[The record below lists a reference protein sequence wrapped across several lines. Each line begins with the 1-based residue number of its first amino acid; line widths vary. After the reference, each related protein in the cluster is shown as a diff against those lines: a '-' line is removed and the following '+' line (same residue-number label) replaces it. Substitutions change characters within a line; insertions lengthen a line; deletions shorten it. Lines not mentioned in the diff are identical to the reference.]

1 MQPPTSQALRHQPLT
16 GQELLDLHVQPPSGR
31 NRNEPLPLHP
41 HQEEALRRIL
51 KHLHRPGTRGLYV
64 AATGTGKTLVASRV
78 AHRLARRLLF
88 VVPTLDLAAQTALA
102 LRDDGHREPVV
113 IVSSMDAAAHDTL
126 VDAQVAS
133 VTDYHLLASLL
144 AAVDSAPDALPGLAV
159 VCTYDSLDKIEQ
171 TRSTRFEMP
180 PFDLAVMDEAHRIAG
195 RTDKKWAVVN
205 DAQRIRADRRL
216 YMTAT
221 PRIFA
226 APELAESADTTRR
239 RRRATEPNRDT
250 EVDAFA
256 NSMDNE
262 AVYGK
267 KVFEYPLAQAVEDG
281 RAADYR
287 IVVPTL
293 TDADLRRRLNLP
305 FPSSAPAAARAGD
318 DNEGDS
324 ALRTTALHLS
334 VLRAMTEHGLKKVL
348 VYFKLVSDARRFARE
363 LPHTLRLLAR
373 TDPGLVPDITPKVF
387 FAHGEHTPAQ
397 RADTFTAFA
406 AADCAILANSRLIA
420 EGVDI
425 PSVDA
430 VVFADPTRSV
440 IRCVQALG
448 RALRLDVS
456 GKTASLIVP
465 VYVPPGAD
473 GENILGTAYEPV
485 WAIACALASH
495 DHRILERLPDKAN
508 RLPRETSDVIERR
521 WHFDFTVH
529 PERIAQAMD
538 LASFDPREAAVSRS
552 RRLGLAAA
560 QSYRDQYGH
569 LDVPAHYTDPTGYKL
584 GTFITTMRDART
596 AGRLEADW
604 TAELDALGMIWDKHD
619 AAWRARLTAAAD
631 YLRTHG
637 HLAAP
642 ATTPVGAW
650 LAEQRRLAA
659 KNQLAQARADAL
671 TALAPDWRLPHG
683 ADWHR
688 KYHLLRTHLASG
700 ADPATLTRDT
710 RLGGVK
716 IGSWLARQFT
726 TWSALADGQQQLMT
740 ALGLTP
746 DNNPLAP
753 ARRAR
758 RTFEQTVQLLELFLH
773 REGRAPAARESVR
786 VDGDTVK
793 IGAWLAK
800 TRTKHRTGQLPDDH
814 VRLVAALFDGD
825 WTAENATPTVLA

>member
-1 MQPPTSQALRHQPLT
+1 MTVVELPRPGRPERSRLFPDQAEAVKRLARH
-16 GQELLDLHVQPPSGR
+16 
-31 NRNEPLPLHP
+31 
-41 HQEEALRRIL
+41 LRRA
-51 KHLHRPGTRGLYV
+51 GTRGLFV
-64 AATGTGKTLVASRV
+64 SATGTGKTLVSIRV
-78 AHRLARRLLF
+78 ADELGARVVLF

-102 LRDDGHREPVV
+102 WRRDGHGEHMV
-113 IVSSMDAAAHDTL
+113 IVSSLDAAGRDDL
-126 VDAQVAS
+126 VAARVGSTSDP
-133 VTDYHLLASLL
+133 LAL
-144 AAVDSAPDALPGLAV
+144 AAAMSVVGEGPDQIQALTV
-159 VCTYDSLDKIEQ
+159 ICTYDSLDKIEQ
-171 TRSTRFEMP
+171 TQSSGYAVL

-195 RTDKKWAVVN
+195 RADKKWAIAN
-205 DAQRIRADRRL
+205 DAKRIRADRRL

-221 PRIFA
+221 PRIFG
-226 APELAESADTTRR
+226 APELAESADITRPRR
-239 RRRATEPNRDT
+239 RRPQSPEL
-250 EVDAFA
+250 DAFA

-267 KVFEYPLAQAVEDG
+267 KVFEYPLAQAVADG

-293 TDADLRRRLNLP
+293 TDTDLCRRLNLP
-305 FPSSAPAAARAGD
+305 APAAPGD
-318 DNEGDS
+318 GSGEDQDG
-324 ALRTTALHLS
+324 ALRTTALHLA

-348 VYFKLVSDARRFARE
+348 VYFNLVSDARRFARE
-363 LPHTLRLLAR
+363 LPHTLRLLAKS
-373 TDPGLVPDITPKVF
+373 DPSLSPGTAPALF
-387 FAHGEHTPAQ
+387 FAHGEHTLAQ
-397 RADTFTAFA
+397 RADIFDSFA
-406 AADCAILANSRLIA
+406 AADCAILANSKLIA

-425 PSVDA
+425 PNVDA
-430 VVFADPTRSV
+430 IVFADPTRSV
-440 IRCVQALG
+440 TRCAQALG

-465 VYVPPGAD
+465 VYIPPGAD

-508 RLPRETSDVIERR
+508 RLPKETSDVIARR

-538 LASFDPREAAVSRS
+538 LVSFDPRDPAVSRS

-560 QSYRDQYGH
+560 RSYRDEYGH
-569 LDVPAHYTDPTGYKL
+569 LDVPADHVDPTGYRL
-584 GTFITTMRDART
+584 GTFITTMRDAAK

-604 TAELDALGMIWDKHD
+604 IAELDALGMIWDKHD
-619 AAWRARLTAAAD
+619 AAWRARLAAAAD
-631 YLRTHG
+631 YLRAHG

-650 LAEQRRLAA
+650 LAEQRHLAT
-659 KNQLAQARADAL
+659 KGELDTARAEAL

-688 KYHLLRTHLASG
+688 KYHLLRAHLASG
-700 ADPATLTRDT
+700 ADPAALTRDT
-710 RLGGVK
+710 VLAGVK
-716 IGSWLARQFT
+716 IGSWLGRQLS

-746 DNNPLAP
+746 EANPLAP
-753 ARRAR
+753 ARRTR
-758 RTFEQTVQLLELFLH
+758 RTFEETVQLLELFLH
-773 REGRAPAARESVR
+773 REGRVPAARETVR

-793 IGAWLAK
+793 LGAWLAK
-800 TRTKHRTGQLPDDH
+800 ARHRHRADQLPDHH
-814 VRLVAALFDGD
+814 VRLVAALFEGD
-825 WTAENATPTVLA
+825 WTAEDAAPAALL

>member
-1 MQPPTSQALRHQPLT
+1 MTVRELPRPGRPERSRLFADQAEAVERLARH
-16 GQELLDLHVQPPSGR
+16 
-31 NRNEPLPLHP
+31 
-41 HQEEALRRIL
+41 LRRA
-51 KHLHRPGTRGLYV
+51 GTRALFV
-64 AATGTGKTLVASRV
+64 SATGTGKTLVSIRTADELG
-78 AHRLARRLLF
+78 ARLVLF

-102 LRDDGHREPVV
+102 WRRDGHGEHMV
-113 IVSSMDAAAHDTL
+113 IVSSLDTSGRDDLVAARVMSTTNPHAL
-126 VDAQVAS
+126 GGLMS
-133 VTDYHLLASLL
+133 VVGEAD
-144 AAVDSAPDALPGLAV
+144 DQIRALTV
-159 VCTYDSLDKIEQ
+159 ICTYDSLNKIEETQ
-171 TRSTRFEMP
+171 KTGYTVP

-195 RTDKKWAVVN
+195 RADKKWAIVN

-226 APELAESADTTRR
+226 APELAESADTTRP
-239 RRRATEPNRDT
+239 RRRATGPNRNTD
-250 EVDAFA
+250 VDAFA

-267 KVFEYPLAQAVEDG
+267 KVFEYPLAQAVADG

-305 FPSSAPAAARAGD
+305 SPSSAPAAARAGD

-334 VLRAMTEHGLKKVL
+334 VLRAMTEHRLSKIL
-348 VYFKLVSDARRFARE
+348 VYFNLVSDARRFARE

-373 TDPGLVPDITPKVF
+373 TDPDLVPDITPELF

-397 RADTFTAFA
+397 RADTFAAFA

-430 VVFADPTRSV
+430 IVFADPTRSV

-508 RLPRETSDVIERR
+508 RLPKETSDVIQRR

-538 LASFDPREAAVSRS
+538 LASFDPRDPAVSRS

-569 LDVPAHYTDPTGYKL
+569 LDVPADYTDPTGYRL
-584 GTFITTMRDART
+584 GTFITTMRDAAK

-604 TAELDALGMIWDKHD
+604 TAELDALGMIWDRHD
-619 AAWRARLTAAAD
+619 AAWRARLAAAAD

-650 LAEQRRLAA
+650 LAEQRHLAT
-659 KNQLAQARADAL
+659 KNTLDAARADAL

-700 ADPATLTRDT
+700 ADPAALTRDT
-710 RLGGVK
+710 LLAGVK
-716 IGSWLARQFT
+716 IGSWLHRQLT
-726 TWSALADGQQQLMT
+726 TWPALHPGQQQLMT

-746 DNNPLAP
+746 DTNPLAP
-753 ARRAR
+753 ARRTR

-773 REGRAPAARESVR
+773 REGRAPTARETIR

-800 TRTKHRTGQLPDDH
+800 ARTKHRTGQLPETH
-814 VRLVAALFDGD
+814 VCLVAALFDGD
-825 WTAENATPTVLA
+825 WTTEDAVPAVLV

>member
-1 MQPPTSQALRHQPLT
+1 MTVVAVPASGQPHKQTLFADQADAVKRLVRH
-16 GQELLDLHVQPPSGR
+16 
-31 NRNEPLPLHP
+31 
-41 HQEEALRRIL
+41 LRRA
-51 KHLHRPGTRGLYV
+51 GTRALFV
-64 AATGTGKTLVASRV
+64 SATGTGKTLVSIRV
-78 AHRLARRLLF
+78 ADELGARLVLF

-102 LRDDGHREPVV
+102 WRRDGHLEHMV
-113 IVSSMDAAAHDTL
+113 IVSSLDTSGHDDLVAARVMSTTDPHAL
-126 VDAQVAS
+126 GGLMS
-133 VTDYHLLASLL
+133 VVGEREDQI
-144 AAVDSAPDALPGLAV
+144 PALTV
-159 VCTYDSLDKIEQ
+159 ICTYDSLNKIEETQ
-171 TRSTRFEMP
+171 RTGYTVP
-180 PFDLAVMDEAHRIAG
+180 PFDLAIMDEAHRIAG
-195 RTDKKWAVVN
+195 RADKKWAIVN
-205 DAQRIRADRRL
+205 DAKRIHAERRL

-226 APELAESADTTRR
+226 APELAESADTTRPR
-239 RRRATEPNRDT
+239 RRRPSGPG
-250 EVDAFA
+250 VDAFA

-262 AVYGK
+262 QVYGK

-305 FPSSAPAAARAGD
+305 VSGTAAGD
-318 DNEGDS
+318 DSSEEPDS

-334 VLRAMTEHGLKKVL
+334 VLRAMTEHRLKKVL
-348 VYFKLVSDARRFARE
+348 VYFNLVSDARRFARE

-373 TDPGLVPDITPKVF
+373 TDPGLVPDITPKLF

-397 RADTFTAFA
+397 RADIFAAFA

-430 VVFADPTRSV
+430 IVFADPTRSV

-465 VYVPPGAD
+465 VYIPPGAEP
-473 GENILGTAYEPV
+473 GNILGTAYEPV

-495 DHRILERLPDKAN
+495 DHRILQRLPDKAN

-529 PERIAQAMD
+529 PERIARAMD
-538 LASFDPREAAVSRS
+538 LVSFDPRDPGVSRS

-569 LDVPAHYTDPTGYKL
+569 LDVPADHIDPTGYTL
-584 GTFITTMRDART
+584 GTFITTMRDAAK

-604 TAELDALGMIWDKHD
+604 RAELDTLGMIWDKHD
-619 AAWRARLTAAAD
+619 AAWRSRLAAAAD
-631 YLRTHG
+631 YHHAHG

-642 ATTPVGAW
+642 VTTPVGAW
-650 LAEQRRLAA
+650 LAEQRHLAA
-659 KNQLAQARADAL
+659 KNALDTARAEAL
-671 TALAPDWRLPHG
+671 TALAADWRLPHG
-683 ADWHR
+683 TDWHR
-688 KYHLLRTHLASG
+688 KYHLLRAHLATA
-700 ADPATLTRDT
+700 ADPAALTRDT
-710 RLGGVK
+710 VLAGVK
-716 IGSWLARQFT
+716 IGSWLGRQLT
-726 TWSALADGQQQLMT
+726 TWSALTPGQQQLMT

-746 DNNPLAP
+746 EANPLDP
-753 ARRAR
+753 ARRTR
-758 RTFEQTVQLLELFLH
+758 RTFEETVQLLELFLH
-773 REGRAPAARESVR
+773 REGRIPSARETVR
-786 VDGDTVK
+786 VDGETVR

-800 TRTKHRTGQLPDDH
+800 ARHRHRTGQLPDPH
-814 VRLVAALFDGD
+814 VCLVAALFEGD
-825 WTAENATPTVLA
+825 WTAEDAVPAVLM

>member
-1 MQPPTSQALRHQPLT
+1 MTVVELPRPGRPERARLFPDQA
-16 GQELLDLHVQPPSGR
+16 
-31 NRNEPLPLHP
+31 
-41 HQEEALRRIL
+41 EAVERLAGHLRRA
-51 KHLHRPGTRGLYV
+51 GTRGLFV
-64 AATGTGKTLVASRV
+64 SATGTGKTLVAIRT
-78 AHRLARRLLF
+78 ADELGARLVLF

-102 LRDDGHREPVV
+102 WRRDGHLEHLV
-113 IVSSMDAAAHDTL
+113 IVSSMDTSGRDDLVAARVMSTTDPHAL
-126 VDAQVAS
+126 GGLMS
-133 VTDYHLLASLL
+133 VVGERKDQI
-144 AAVDSAPDALPGLAV
+144 PALTV
-159 VCTYDSLDKIEQ
+159 ICTYDSLDKIKETQ
-171 TRSTRFEMP
+171 NTGYAVP

-195 RTDKKWAVVN
+195 RADKKWAIVN
-205 DAQRIRADRRL
+205 DAQRISADRRL

-226 APELAESADTTRR
+226 APELSESADTTRP
-239 RRRATEPNRDT
+239 RRRATGPNPAAD
-250 EVDAFA
+250 VDVFA

-262 AVYGK
+262 QVYGK

-305 FPSSAPAAARAGD
+305 TPATTPADNGD
-318 DNEGDS
+318 GDGGGPDS

-348 VYFKLVSDARRFARE
+348 VYFNLVSDARRFARE

-373 TDPGLVPDITPKVF
+373 TDPDLVPDITPRLF

-397 RADTFTAFA
+397 RADTFTGFA

-430 VVFADPTRSV
+430 IVFADPTRSV

-485 WAIACALASH
+485 WAIACALAGH

-508 RLPRETSDVIERR
+508 RLPRETSHVIQRR

-538 LASFDPREAAVSRS
+538 LVSFDPRDAAVSRS

-569 LDVPAHYTDPTGYKL
+569 LDVPADHVDPTGYRL
-584 GTFITTMRDART
+584 GSFITTMRDAAK

-604 TAELDALGMIWDKHD
+604 LAELDALGMIWDKHD
-619 AAWRARLTAAAD
+619 AAWRSRLTAAAD
-631 YLRTHG
+631 YHRAHG

-642 ATTPVGAW
+642 ATTSVGAW
-650 LAEQRRLAA
+650 LAEQRHLAA
-659 KNQLAQARADAL
+659 KNTLDQARADAL

-688 KYHLLRTHLASG
+688 KYGLLHAHLASG
-700 ADPATLTRDT
+700 ADPAALTRDS
-710 RLGGVK
+710 LLAGVK
-716 IGSWLARQFT
+716 IGAWLHRQMA
-726 TWSALADGQQQLMT
+726 TWLSLHPGQQHLLT
-740 ALGLTP
+740 TLGLTP
-746 DNNPLAP
+746 ETNPLAP
-753 ARRAR
+753 ARRTR

-773 REGRAPAARESVR
+773 REGRAPAARESIR
-786 VDGDTVK
+786 VDGDTVR

-800 TRTKHRTGQLPDDH
+800 TRTKHRTGQLPDDQA
-814 VRLVAALFDGD
+814 RLIAALFDED
-825 WTAENATPTVLA
+825 WTAENAVPAALA

>member
-1 MQPPTSQALRHQPLT
+1 MTVVELPRPGRPEPARLFPDQA
-16 GQELLDLHVQPPSGR
+16 
-31 NRNEPLPLHP
+31 
-41 HQEEALRRIL
+41 EAVKRLAGYLRRA
-51 KHLHRPGTRGLYV
+51 GTRGLFV
-64 AATGTGKTLVASRV
+64 SATGTGKTLVSIRV
-78 AHRLARRLLF
+78 ADELGARLVLF

-102 LRDDGHREPVV
+102 WRRDGHGEHMV
-113 IVSSMDAAAHDTL
+113 IVSSLDTSGRDDLVAARVMSTTNPHAL
-126 VDAQVAS
+126 GGLMS
-133 VTDYHLLASLL
+133 VVGEGEDQIR
-144 AAVDSAPDALPGLAV
+144 ALTVICA
-159 VCTYDSLDKIEQ
+159 YDSLDKIEQ
-171 TRSTRFEMP
+171 TQRTGYAVP

-195 RTDKKWAVVN
+195 RADKKWAIVN
-205 DAQRIRADRRL
+205 DAKRIRADRRL

-226 APELAESADTTRR
+226 APELAESADITRPRR
-239 RRRATEPNRDT
+239 RPAAAGRD
-250 EVDAFA
+250 VDAFA

-267 KVFEYPLAQAVEDG
+267 KVFEYPLAQAVADG

-305 FPSSAPAAARAGD
+305 SPSSAPAAFRP
-318 DNEGDS
+318 GDS
-324 ALRTTALHLS
+324 TGDQEQDSAPRTTALHLS
-334 VLRAMTEHGLKKVL
+334 VLRAMTEHRLSKVL
-348 VYFKLVSDARRFARE
+348 VYFNLVSDARRFARE

-373 TDPGLVPDITPKVF
+373 TDPDLVPDTTPQLF

-430 VVFADPTRSV
+430 IVFADPTRSV

-508 RLPRETSDVIERR
+508 RLPKETSDVIQRR

-538 LASFDPREAAVSRS
+538 LASFAPRDPAVSRS

-569 LDVPAHYTDPTGYKL
+569 LDVPADYTDPTGYRL

-619 AAWRARLTAAAD
+619 AAWRARLAAAAD

-650 LAEQRRLAA
+650 LAEQRHLAT
-659 KNQLAQARADAL
+659 KNTLDAARADAL

-700 ADPATLTRDT
+700 ADPAALTRDT
-710 RLGGVK
+710 LLAGVK
-716 IGSWLARQFT
+716 IGSWLARQLT
-726 TWSALADGQQQLMT
+726 TWHTLAEGQQQLMT

-746 DNNPLAP
+746 DTNPLAP
-753 ARRAR
+753 ARRTR

-773 REGRAPAARESVR
+773 REGRAPTARETIR

-800 TRTKHRTGQLPDDH
+800 ARTKHRTGQLPETH
-814 VRLVAALFDGD
+814 VCLVAALFDGD
-825 WTAENATPTVLA
+825 WTTEDAVPAVLV

>member
-1 MQPPTSQALRHQPLT
+1 MTVVELPRPGRPDKPRLFPDQAEAVKRLARH
-16 GQELLDLHVQPPSGR
+16 
-31 NRNEPLPLHP
+31 
-41 HQEEALRRIL
+41 LRRA
-51 KHLHRPGTRGLYV
+51 GTRGLFV
-64 AATGTGKTLVASRV
+64 SATGTGKTLVSIRV
-78 AHRLARRLLF
+78 ADGLGARLVLF

-102 LRDDGHREPVV
+102 WRRDGHLEHMV
-113 IVSSMDAAAHDTL
+113 IVSSLDTSGHDDLVAARVMSTTDPHAL
-126 VDAQVAS
+126 GGLMS
-133 VTDYHLLASLL
+133 VVGQREDQI
-144 AAVDSAPDALPGLAV
+144 PALTV
-159 VCTYDSLDKIEQ
+159 ICTYDSLNKIEETQ
-171 TRSTRFEMP
+171 STGYAVP

-195 RTDKKWAVVN
+195 RTDKKWAIVN
-205 DAQRIRADRRL
+205 DAKRIHAERRL

-226 APELAESADTTRR
+226 APELAESADTTRPR
-239 RRRATEPNRDT
+239 RRHPAGPDA
-250 EVDAFA
+250 DAFA

-262 AVYGK
+262 QVYGK
-267 KVFEYPLAQAVEDG
+267 KVFEYPLAQAAADG

-293 TDADLRRRLNLP
+293 TDADLRRRLNLT
-305 FPSSAPAAARAGD
+305 APGSTVPDAGGD
-318 DNEGDS
+318 EGDS

-334 VLRAMTEHGLKKVL
+334 VLRAMTEHRLQKVL
-348 VYFKLVSDARRFARE
+348 VYFNLVSDARRFARE
-363 LPHTLRLLAR
+363 LPHTLRLLRR
-373 TDPGLVPDITPKVF
+373 TDPGLAPDITPELF

-397 RADTFTAFA
+397 RADIFAAFA

-448 RALRLDVS
+448 RALRLDTS

-508 RLPRETSDVIERR
+508 RLPKETSDVIARR

-538 LASFDPREAAVSRS
+538 LAAFDPREAAVSRS

-560 QSYRDQYGH
+560 RSYRDQYGH
-569 LDVPAHYTDPTGYKL
+569 LDVPADHTDPTGYRL
-584 GTFITTMRDART
+584 GTFITTMRDAAK
-596 AGRLEADW
+596 AGRLEPDW
-604 TAELDALGMIWDKHD
+604 RAELDALGMIWDKHD
-619 AAWRARLTAAAD
+619 AAWRSRLTAAAD
-631 YLRTHG
+631 YHRTHG

-650 LAEQRRLAA
+650 LAEQRHHAT
-659 KNQLAQARADAL
+659 KNTLDPARADAL
-671 TALAPDWRLPHG
+671 TALATDWRLPHG

-700 ADPATLTRDT
+700 ADPAALTRDT
-710 RLGGVK
+710 QLGGVK
-716 IGSWLARQFT
+716 IGSWLHRQLT
-726 TWSALADGQQQLMT
+726 TWQTLHPGQHQMMT
-740 ALGLTP
+740 TLGLTP
-746 DNNPLAP
+746 DTNPLTP
-753 ARRAR
+753 VRRTR
-758 RTFEQTVQLLELFLH
+758 RTFEETVQLLELFLH
-773 REGRAPAARESVR
+773 REGRAPAARETIR
-786 VDGDTVK
+786 VDGESVR

-800 TRTKHRTGQLPDDH
+800 ARTKHRTGHLPGEH

-825 WTAENATPTVLA
+825 WIADDAAPTVLE

>member
-1 MQPPTSQALRHQPLT
+1 MDLVDLPARPERAVLRPDQIR
-16 GQELLDLHVQPPSGR
+16 GR
-31 NRNEPLPLHP
+31 DAAVRH
-41 HQEEALRRIL
+41 LRR
-51 KHLHRPGTRGLYV
+51 PGSRGLYV
-64 AATGTGKTLVASRV
+64 AATGTGKTLVANRIGEELG
-78 AHRLARRLLF
+78 ARLVLF
-88 VVPTLDLAAQTALA
+88 TVPTLDLAAQTALA
-102 LRDDGHREPVV
+102 WRADHRREPMV
-113 IVSSMDAAAHDTL
+113 IVSSMDACARPD
-126 VDAQVAS
+126 
-133 VTDYHLLASLL
+133 L
-144 AAVDSAPDALPGLAV
+144 AAAGVGSTGDAAGLAAALAAAGEGALAALTV
-159 VCTYDSLDKIEQ
+159 ICTYDSLPKIETAQ
-171 TRSTRFEMP
+171 RTRDDVP
-180 PFDLAVMDEAHRIAG
+180 AFDLAVMDEAHRIAG
-195 RTDKKWAVVN
+195 RADKKWAIVHDN
-205 DAQRIRADRRL
+205 GRIRADRRL

-226 APELAESADTTRR
+226 APELAESADTTRPR
-239 RRRATEPNRDT
+239 RRRTTGPDA
-250 EVDAFA
+250 DAFA

-262 AVYGK
+262 QVYGK
-267 KVFEYPLAQAVEDG
+267 KIFEYPLAQAVADG

-305 FPSSAPAAARAGD
+305 TARPPGD
-318 DNEGDS
+318 GSGEEPDS
-324 ALRTTALHLS
+324 ALRTTALHLA
-334 VLRAMTEHGLKKVL
+334 VLRAMTEHRLKKVL
-348 VYFKLVSDARRFARE
+348 VYFNLVSDARRFARE

-373 TDPGLVPDITPKVF
+373 TDPGLVPDLTPQLF

-456 GKTASLIVP
+456 GKMASLVVP

-473 GENILGTAYEPV
+473 GENILGTPYEPV

-508 RLPRETSDVIERR
+508 RLPKETSTVIERR

-529 PERIAQAMD
+529 PERIARAMD
-538 LASFDPREAAVSRS
+538 LASFDPRDQGVSRS

-560 QSYRDQYGH
+560 QAYRDHYGH
-569 LDVPAHYTDPTGYKL
+569 LDVPADHTDPTGFRL
-584 GTFITTMRDART
+584 GTFITTLRDARR

-604 TAELDALGMIWDKHD
+604 IAELDALGMIWDKHD
-619 AAWRARLTAAAD
+619 AAWRARLTQAAD
-631 YLRTHG
+631 YHAAHG

-650 LAEQRRLAA
+650 LAEQRHLAA
-659 KNQLAQARADAL
+659 RNTLDAARADAL

-688 KYHLLRTHLASG
+688 KYHLLRAHLASG
-700 ADPATLTRDT
+700 ADPAALTRDT
-710 RLGGVK
+710 TLAGVR
-716 IGSWLARQFT
+716 IGSWLARQLT
-726 TWSALADGQQQLMT
+726 TWPALADGQRQLMT

-746 DNNPLAP
+746 EANPLAP

-758 RTFEQTVQLLELFLH
+758 RTFAQTVQLLELFLH
-773 REGRAPAARESVR
+773 REGRAPAARETIR
-786 VDGDTVK
+786 VDGDTVNL
-793 IGAWLAK
+793 GAWLAK
-800 TRTKHRTGQLPDDH
+800 ARTKHRAGQLPEDH
-814 VRLVAALFDGD
+814 VRLIAALFEGD
-825 WTAENATPTVLA
+825 WTAEDVVPAVLA

>member
-1 MQPPTSQALRHQPLT
+1 MTVVELPRPGRPERSRLFTDQADAVNRLVRHLR
-16 GQELLDLHVQPPSGR
+16 
-31 NRNEPLPLHP
+31 
-41 HQEEALRRIL
+41 
-51 KHLHRPGTRGLYV
+51 RPGTRGLFV
-64 AATGTGKTLVASRV
+64 SATGTGKTLVSIRV
-78 AHRLARRLLF
+78 ANQLGARLVLF

-102 LRDDGHREPVV
+102 WRGDGHGEHMV
-113 IVSSMDAAAHDTL
+113 IVSSMDVAGREDLVAARVMSTTDPHALGGLMSVVGEAEDQIPALTL
-126 VDAQVAS
+126 I
-133 VTDYHLLASLL
+133 
-144 AAVDSAPDALPGLAV
+144 
-159 VCTYDSLDKIEQ
+159 CTYDSLNKIEETQ
-171 TRSTRFEMP
+171 KTGYAVP
-180 PFDLAVMDEAHRIAG
+180 PFDLAIMDEAHRIAG
-195 RTDKKWAVVN
+195 RADKKWAIVN
-205 DAQRIRADRRL
+205 AAQRIHADRRL

-226 APELAESADTTRR
+226 APELAESADLTRPR
-239 RRRATEPNRDT
+239 RGRPQGE

-262 AVYGK
+262 QMYGK
-267 KVFEYPLAQAVEDG
+267 KVVEYPLARAVADG

-293 TDADLRRRLNLP
+293 TDTDLRRRLNMP
-305 FPSSAPAAARAGD
+305 APGTTTTGSTAAREQKD
-318 DNEGDS
+318 DS
-324 ALRTTALHLS
+324 ALRTTALHLA

-348 VYFKLVSDARRFARE
+348 VYFNLVSDARRFTRE
-363 LPHTLRLLAR
+363 LPHTLRLLAK
-373 TDPGLVPDITPKVF
+373 TDPGLVPGIDPQLF

-397 RADTFTAFA
+397 RADIFAAFA
-406 AADCAILANSRLIA
+406 AADTAILANSRLIA

-456 GKTASLIVP
+456 GKTASLVVP
-465 VYVPPGAD
+465 VYIPPGAD
-473 GENILGTAYEPV
+473 SENILGTAYEPV

-508 RLPRETSDVIERR
+508 RLPKETSDVIARR

-538 LASFDPREAAVSRS
+538 LVSFDPRDPAVSRS

-560 QSYRDQYGH
+560 RSYRDQYGH
-569 LDVPAHYTDPTGYKL
+569 LDIPADYTDPTGYTL
-584 GTFITTMRDART
+584 GTFITTMRDAAK

-604 TAELDALGMIWDKHD
+604 IAELDALGMIWDKHD
-619 AAWRARLTAAAD
+619 AAWRSRLAAAAD
-631 YLRTHG
+631 YHRAHG

-650 LAEQRRLAA
+650 LAEQRHLAA
-659 KNQLAQARADAL
+659 RNDLDTARAEAL
-671 TALAPDWRLPHG
+671 TALAADWRLPHG

-688 KYHLLRTHLASG
+688 KYHLLRAHLATG
-700 ADPATLTRDT
+700 ADPAALTRDT
-710 RLGGVK
+710 QIGGVK
-716 IGSWLARQFT
+716 IGSWLGRQLT

-746 DNNPLAP
+746 EANPLAP
-753 ARRAR
+753 ASRTR
-758 RTFEQTVQLLELFLH
+758 RTFEETVQLLELFLH
-773 REGRAPAARESVR
+773 REGRIPAARETVR

-793 IGAWLAK
+793 LGAWLAK
-800 TRTKHRTGQLPDDH
+800 ARHRHRADQLPDHH
-814 VRLVAALFDGD
+814 VRLVAALFEGD
-825 WTAENATPTVLA
+825 WTAEDAVPAVLV

>member
-1 MQPPTSQALRHQPLT
+1 MPETALPTLHEPPPRTLLPDQA
-16 GQELLDLHVQPPSGR
+16 
-31 NRNEPLPLHP
+31 
-41 HQEEALRRIL
+41 EAVERLVKHLRR
-51 KHLHRPGTRGLYV
+51 PGSRGLYV
-64 AATGTGKTLVASRV
+64 SATGTGKTLVSIRV
-78 AHRLARRLLF
+78 ADELGARLVLF

-102 LRDDGHREPVV
+102 WRGNGHYEHMV
-113 IVSSMDAAAHDTL
+113 IVSSMDASAREDLTAARIGSTNDPRG
-126 VDAQVAS
+126 
-133 VTDYHLLASLL
+133 L
-144 AAVDSAPDALPGLAV
+144 AALMSVVGQEADQIPALTMI
-159 VCTYDSLDKIEQ
+159 CTYDSLDKIEQ
-171 TRSTRFEMP
+171 TRNTRFEVP

-195 RTDKKWAVVN
+195 RADKKWAIVN
-205 DAQRIRADRRL
+205 DAKRISADRRL

-221 PRIFA
+221 PRIFE

-239 RRRATEPNRDT
+239 PHRRFRGVPEA
-250 EVDAFA
+250 DALA

-262 AVYGK
+262 RVYGK

-305 FPSSAPAAARAGD
+305 TPATTRPHDGD
-318 DNEGDS
+318 GDEGHS
-324 ALRTTALHLS
+324 ALRTTALHLA
-334 VLRAMTEHGLKKVL
+334 VLRAMTEHRLRKVL
-348 VYFKLVSDARRFARE
+348 VYFNLVSDARRFARE
-363 LPHTLRLLAR
+363 LPHTLRQLAR
-373 TDPGLVPDITPKVF
+373 TDPGLCPDTTPRLF

-397 RADTFTAFA
+397 RADIFADFA

-473 GENILGTAYEPV
+473 GEDILGTAYEPV

-495 DHRILERLPDKAN
+495 DHRIMERLPDKAN
-508 RLPRETSDVIERR
+508 RLPRETSDLIERR

-529 PERIAQAMD
+529 PERIARAMD
-538 LASFDPREAAVSRS
+538 LASFNPRDQAASRS

-560 QSYRDQYGH
+560 QAYHDEHGH
-569 LDVPAHYTDPTGYKL
+569 LDVSADYTDPAGYAL
-584 GTFITTMRDART
+584 GTFITTMRDAAK

-619 AAWRARLTAAAD
+619 AAWRARLAAAAD

-650 LAEQRRLAA
+650 LAEQRHLAA
-659 KNQLAQARADAL
+659 KNTLAAARADAL
-671 TALAPDWRLPHG
+671 AALALDWRLPHG

-688 KYHLLRTHLASG
+688 KYHLLRSHLADG
-700 ADPATLTRDT
+700 ADPAALTRDT
-710 RLGGVK
+710 LLAGVK
-716 IGSWLARQFT
+716 IGSWLHRQLT
-726 TWSALADGQQQLMT
+726 TWQTLDPGQQQLMT

-746 DNNPLAP
+746 ESNALAP
-753 ARRAR
+753 VRRTR

-773 REGRAPAARESVR
+773 REGRAPAARETIR

-800 TRTKHRTGQLPDDH
+800 ARTKHRAAQLPDEH
-814 VRLVAALFDGD
+814 VRLVAVLFDGD
-825 WTAENATPTVLA
+825 WSDEDAHPALLD

>member
-1 MQPPTSQALRHQPLT
+1 MTVVELPRPGRPERSRLFADQAEAVERLARH
-16 GQELLDLHVQPPSGR
+16 
-31 NRNEPLPLHP
+31 
-41 HQEEALRRIL
+41 LRRA
-51 KHLHRPGTRGLYV
+51 GTRGLFV
-64 AATGTGKTLVASRV
+64 SATGTGKTLVSIRV
-78 AHRLARRLLF
+78 TDALGARLVLF

-102 LRDDGHREPVV
+102 WRRDDHLEHMV
-113 IVSSMDAAAHDTL
+113 IVSSLDTSGRDDLVAARVMSTTNPHAL
-126 VDAQVAS
+126 GGLMS
-133 VTDYHLLASLL
+133 VVGEGEDQIR
-144 AAVDSAPDALPGLAV
+144 ALTV
-159 VCTYDSLDKIEQ
+159 ICTYDSLDKIEQ
-171 TRSTRFEMP
+171 TQRTGYAVP

-195 RTDKKWAVVN
+195 RADKKWAIVN

-226 APELAESADTTRR
+226 APELAESADTTRP
-239 RRRATEPNRDT
+239 RRRATGPNRDT
-250 EVDAFA
+250 DVDAFA

-267 KVFEYPLAQAVEDG
+267 KIFEYPLAQAVADG

-293 TDADLRRRLNLP
+293 TDTDLRRRLNLP
-305 FPSSAPAAARAGD
+305 SPSSAPAAARAGD

-334 VLRAMTEHGLKKVL
+334 VLRAMTEHRLRKIL
-348 VYFKLVSDARRFARE
+348 VYFNLVSDARRFARE

-373 TDPGLVPDITPKVF
+373 TDPDLVPDITPELF

-406 AADCAILANSRLIA
+406 AADCAILANSKLIA

-430 VVFADPTRSV
+430 IVFADPTRSV

-473 GENILGTAYEPV
+473 GENILGTPYEPV

-508 RLPRETSDVIERR
+508 RLPKETSDVIARR

-538 LASFDPREAAVSRS
+538 LTSFDPRDPAVSRS

-569 LDVPAHYTDPTGYKL
+569 LDVPADYTAPTGYRL

-596 AGRLEADW
+596 AGRLETDW

-619 AAWRARLTAAAD
+619 AAWRARLAAAAD
-631 YLRTHG
+631 YHRAHG

-650 LAEQRRLAA
+650 LAEQRHLAT
-659 KNQLAQARADAL
+659 KNTLDAARADAL
-671 TALAPDWRLPHG
+671 TALAADWRLPHG

-688 KYHLLRTHLASG
+688 KYHLLRAHLASG

-710 RLGGVK
+710 FLAGVK
-716 IGSWLARQFT
+716 IGSWLHRQLT
-726 TWSALADGQQQLMT
+726 SWQALAPGQQQLMT

-746 DNNPLAP
+746 DTNPLAP
-753 ARRAR
+753 ARRVR

-773 REGRAPAARESVR
+773 REGRAPAARESIR

-800 TRTKHRTGQLPDDH
+800 TRTKHRTGQLPETH

-825 WTAENATPTVLA
+825 WTAEDAVPTSLA

>member
-1 MQPPTSQALRHQPLT
+1 MTLAELPRPGRPRAVPFPDQA
-16 GQELLDLHVQPPSGR
+16 
-31 NRNEPLPLHP
+31 
-41 HQEEALRRIL
+41 EAVERLVR
-51 KHLHRPGTRGLYV
+51 HLHRPGTRGLFV
-64 AATGTGKTLVASRV
+64 SATGTGKTLVSIRV
-78 AHRLARRLLF
+78 ADGLGARLVLF

-102 LRDDGHREPVV
+102 WRRDGHLEHMV
-113 IVSSMDAAAHDTL
+113 IVSSLDTSGRDDLVAARVMSTTNPHAL
-126 VDAQVAS
+126 GGLMS
-133 VTDYHLLASLL
+133 VVGEGEDQIR
-144 AAVDSAPDALPGLAV
+144 ALTV
-159 VCTYDSLDKIEQ
+159 ICTYDSLDKIEQ
-171 TRSTRFEMP
+171 TQRTGYAVP

-195 RTDKKWAVVN
+195 RADKKWAIVN

-226 APELAESADTTRR
+226 APELAESADLTRPRR
-239 RRRATEPNRDT
+239 RTAAAGPDAG
-250 EVDAFA
+250 AFA
-256 NSMDNE
+256 NSMDNQ

-267 KVFEYPLAQAVEDG
+267 KIFEYPLAQAVADG

-293 TDADLRRRLNLP
+293 TDTDLRRRLNLP
-305 FPSSAPAAARAGD
+305 TPAGPPGTAPTGER
-318 DNEGDS
+318 EGENDS
-324 ALRTTALHLS
+324 ALRTTALHLA

-348 VYFKLVSDARRFARE
+348 VYFNLVSDARRFARE

-373 TDPGLVPDITPKVF
+373 TDPALVPDITPELF
-387 FAHGEHTPAQ
+387 FAHGEHTSAQ

-430 VVFADPTRSV
+430 IVFADPTRSV

-456 GKTASLIVP
+456 GKTASLVVP

-473 GENILGTAYEPV
+473 SEDILGTAYEPV

-508 RLPRETSDVIERR
+508 RLPKETSDVIARR

-538 LASFDPREAAVSRS
+538 LVSFDPRDPGVSRS

-560 QSYRDQYGH
+560 RSYRDQYGH
-569 LDVPAHYTDPTGYKL
+569 LDVPADHTDPTGYRL

-604 TAELDALGMIWDKHD
+604 TAELDALGMIWDKHE
-619 AAWRARLTAAAD
+619 AAWRSRLTAAAD
-631 YLRTHG
+631 YLHTHG

-650 LAEQRRLAA
+650 LAEQRHHAT
-659 KNQLAQARADAL
+659 KNTLTPARADAL
-671 TALAPDWRLPHG
+671 TALAADWRLPHG
-683 ADWHR
+683 PDWHR
-688 KYHLLRTHLASG
+688 KYHLLRAHLATG

-710 RLGGVK
+710 LLAGVK
-716 IGSWLARQFT
+716 IGSWLHRQLSS
-726 TWSALADGQQQLMT
+726 WPSLAPDQQQLLT

-746 DNNPLAP
+746 DTNPLAP
-753 ARRAR
+753 ARRTR
-758 RTFEQTVQLLELFLH
+758 RTFEQTLQLLELFLH
-773 REGRAPAARESVR
+773 REGRAPTSREPIR
-786 VDGDTVK
+786 VDGETVNL
-793 IGAWLAK
+793 GSWLAK
-800 TRTKHRTGQLPDDH
+800 TRTKHRSGQLPDEH
-814 VRLVAALFDGD
+814 VRLIAALFDGD
-825 WTAENATPTVLA
+825 WTTEDAVPAALA

>member
-1 MQPPTSQALRHQPLT
+1 MVCRSLAEVAPVTVVEVPRPGGPAKRPLFPD
-16 GQELLDLHVQPPSGR
+16 QVVAVERAVRQ
-31 NRNEPLPLHP
+31 
-41 HQEEALRRIL
+41 LRRA
-51 KHLHRPGTRGLYV
+51 GSRGLLV
-64 AATGTGKTLVASRV
+64 AATGTGKTLISVRV
-78 AHRLARRLLF
+78 ADELGARLVLF

-102 LRDDGHREPVV
+102 WRRDGHGEHMV
-113 IVSSMDAAAHDTL
+113 IVSSMDASAREDLVAARAGSTS
-126 VDAQVAS
+126 DATS
-133 VTDYHLLASLL
+133 L
-144 AAVDSAPDALPGLAV
+144 AALLSVVGERPDQIPAV
-159 VCTYDSLDKIEQ
+159 TVICTYDSLDKIEQ
-171 TRSTRFEMP
+171 TQKTRFTVP
-180 PFDLAVMDEAHRIAG
+180 PFDLAVLDEAHRIAG
-195 RTDKKWAVVN
+195 RADKKWAIAN
-205 DAQRIRADRRL
+205 DGAQIRAERRL

-226 APELAESADTTRR
+226 APELAESADITRPRR
-239 RRRATEPNRDT
+239 RPAAAGPDA
-250 EVDAFA
+250 DAFA

-267 KVFEYPLAQAVEDG
+267 KVFAYPLATAVADG

-293 TDADLRRRLNLP
+293 TDTDLRRRLNMP
-305 FPSSAPAAARAGD
+305 APGTAAPPGTAPARED
-318 DNEGDS
+318 DDG
-324 ALRTTALHLS
+324 ALRTTALHLA
-334 VLRAMTEHGLKKVL
+334 VLRAMTEHGLNKIL
-348 VYFKLVSDARRFARE
+348 VYFNLVSDARRFARE

-373 TDPGLVPDITPKVF
+373 TDPGLLPNIDPQMF

-406 AADCAILANSRLIA
+406 AADCAILANSKLIA

-430 VVFADPTRSV
+430 IVFADPTRSV

-456 GKTASLIVP
+456 GKTAYLIIP

-473 GENILGTAYEPV
+473 GENILGTPYEPV

-508 RLPRETSDVIERR
+508 RLPKETSDVIQRR

-529 PERIAQAMD
+529 PERIARAMD
-538 LASFDPREAAVSRS
+538 LASFDPRDPAVSRS

-560 QSYRDQYGH
+560 QSYRDENGH
-569 LDVPAHYTDPTGYKL
+569 LDVPADYTDPTGYRL
-584 GTFITTMRDART
+584 GTFITTMREART

-604 TAELDALGMIWDKHD
+604 AAELDALGMIWDKHD
-619 AAWRARLTAAAD
+619 AAWRARLAAAD
-631 YLRTHG
+631 YLHTHG

-650 LAEQRRLAA
+650 LAEQRHLAT
-659 KNQLAQARADAL
+659 KNTLDAARADAL
-671 TALAPDWRLPHG
+671 TVLAPDWRLPHG

-688 KYHLLRTHLASG
+688 KYHLLRTHLGSG
-700 ADPATLTRDT
+700 ADPAALTRDT
-710 RLGGVK
+710 LLAGVK
-716 IGSWLARQFT
+716 IGSWLHRQLA
-726 TWSALADGQQQLMT
+726 TWPALHPGQQHFMT

-746 DNNPLAP
+746 DTNPLP
-753 ARRAR
+753 PAR

-773 REGRAPAARESVR
+773 REGRAPTARETIR
-786 VDGDTVK
+786 VDGDTVNL
-793 IGAWLAK
+793 GVWLAK
-800 TRTKHRTGQLPDDH
+800 ARTKHRSGQLPEAH
-814 VRLVAALFDGD
+814 AHLIAALFDGD
-825 WTAENATPTVLA
+825 WTTEAAVPAVLA

>member
-1 MQPPTSQALRHQPLT
+1 MTVVAVPPADRPVKRGLFPDQGEAVVRLVRH
-16 GQELLDLHVQPPSGR
+16 
-31 NRNEPLPLHP
+31 
-41 HQEEALRRIL
+41 LRRA
-51 KHLHRPGTRGLYV
+51 GSRGLYV
-64 AATGTGKTLVASRV
+64 SATGTGKTLVSIRV
-78 AHRLARRLLF
+78 ADALGARLVLF

-102 LRDDGHREPVV
+102 WRRDGHGEHMV
-113 IVSSMDAAAHDTL
+113 IVSSLDAAGRDDL
-126 VDAQVAS
+126 VAARVMS
-133 VTDYHLLASLL
+133 TTDPHAL
-144 AAVDSAPDALPGLAV
+144 AALMAV
-159 VCTYDSLDKIEQ
+159 VGEEEDQIPALTVICTYDSLDKIEH
-171 TRSTRFEMP
+171 TRNSTYPVP

-195 RTDKKWAVVN
+195 RTDKKWAAVN
-205 DAQRIRADRRL
+205 DATRIRAERRL

-226 APELAESADTTRR
+226 APELAESADTTRPR
-239 RRRATEPNRDT
+239 RRHRSGA
-250 EVDAFA
+250 DAEALA

-262 AVYGK
+262 QVYGR
-267 KVFEYPLAQAVEDG
+267 KVFDYPLAQAVEDG

-293 TDADLRRRLNLP
+293 TDADLRRRLNQP
-305 FPSSAPAAARAGD
+305 TPGTVPSTGSAQEPDG
-318 DNEGDS
+318 
-324 ALRTTALHLS
+324 ALRTTAMHLA

-348 VYFKLVSDARRFARE
+348 IYFNLVSDARRFTRE
-363 LPHTLRLLAR
+363 LPHTLRLLR
-373 TDPGLVPDITPKVF
+373 HTDPGLCSELTPEVF

-397 RADTFTAFA
+397 RADTFAAFA
-406 AADCAILANSRLIA
+406 TAPCAIMANARLIS

-465 VYVPPGAD
+465 VYIPPATD
-473 GENILGTAYEPV
+473 PENILGTAYEPV
-485 WAIACALASH
+485 WAIATALASH

-508 RLPRETSDVIERR
+508 RLPKETSTVIERR

-529 PERIAQAMD
+529 PEHIARAMD
-538 LASFDPREAAVSRS
+538 LACFDPRNQATSRS

-560 QSYRDQYGH
+560 QSYRDEHGH
-569 LDVPAHYTDPTGYKL
+569 LDVPTDYTDPTGYRL
-584 GTFITTMRDART
+584 GTFVTTMRDAAK

-604 TAELDALGMIWDKHD
+604 IAELDALGMIWDKHD
-619 AAWRARLTAAAD
+619 AAWRARLAAAAD
-631 YLRTHG
+631 YHHTHG

-642 ATTPVGAW
+642 STTPVGAW
-650 LAEQRRLAA
+650 LAEQRHLAA
-659 KNQLAQARADAL
+659 NNQLDPARADAL

-688 KYHLLRTHLASG
+688 KYHLLRAHLAGG
-700 ADPATLTRDT
+700 ADPAGLTRDT
-710 RLGGVK
+710 QLAEVK
-716 IGSWLARQFT
+716 IGSWLHRQLT
-726 TWSALADGQQQLMT
+726 TWHTLHASQQQLMT

-746 DNNPLAP
+746 VTNPLAP

-773 REGRAPAARESVR
+773 REGRAPAARETIC

-800 TRTKHRTGQLPDDH
+800 ARTKHRSGQLPEAH
-814 VRLVAALFDGD
+814 ERLVAALFDGD
-825 WTAENATPTVLA
+825 WTAEDAVPAVLV

>member
-1 MQPPTSQALRHQPLT
+1 M
-16 GQELLDLHVQPPSGR
+16 
-31 NRNEPLPLHP
+31 
-41 HQEEALRRIL
+41 
-51 KHLHRPGTRGLYV
+51 
-64 AATGTGKTLVASRV
+64 
-78 AHRLARRLLF
+78 
-88 VVPTLDLAAQTALA
+88 PTLGLAAQTALA
-102 LRDDGHREPVV
+102 WRADGHGEYMV
-113 IVSSMDAAAHDTL
+113 IVSSMGVAGRDDLVAARVMSTTDAHALGGLMSVVGEAED
-126 VDAQVAS
+126 QV
-133 VTDYHLLASLL
+133 
-144 AAVDSAPDALPGLAV
+144 PALTV
-159 VCTYDSLDKIEQ
+159 ICTYDSLNKIEETQ
-171 TRSTRFEMP
+171 KTGCAVL

-195 RTDKKWAVVN
+195 RADKKWALVN
-205 DAQRIRADRRL
+205 EAQRIYADRRL

-226 APELAESADTTRR
+226 APELAESAGLTRSRR
-239 RRRATEPNRDT
+239 RRPQGE
-250 EVDAFA
+250 ELDAFA

-267 KVFEYPLAQAVEDG
+267 KVVEYPLARAVADG

-293 TDADLRRRLNLP
+293 TDTDLRRRLNLP
-305 FPSSAPAAARAGD
+305 APGATPTGTAAQEATD
-318 DNEGDS
+318 DG
-324 ALRTTALHLS
+324 ALRTTALHLA

-348 VYFKLVSDARRFARE
+348 VYFNLVSDARRFARE

-373 TDPGLVPDITPKVF
+373 TDPGLVPGTDPELF

-397 RADTFTAFA
+397 RADIFA
-406 AADCAILANSRLIA
+406 ADFAILANSRLIA

-456 GKTASLIVP
+456 GKTASLVVP
-465 VYVPPGAD
+465 VYIPPGTD

-508 RLPRETSDVIERR
+508 RLPKETSDVIARR
-521 WHFDFTVH
+521 WHFGFTVH

-538 LASFDPREAAVSRS
+538 LVSFGPRDPAVSRS

-560 QSYRDQYGH
+560 RSYRDQYGH
-569 LDVPAHYTDPTGYKL
+569 LDVPADYTGPTGYTL
-584 GTFITTMRDART
+584 GTFITTMRDAAK

-604 TAELDALGMIWDKHD
+604 IAELDALGMIWDKHG
-619 AAWRARLTAAAD
+619 AAWRSRLAAAAD
-631 YLRTHG
+631 YHRTHG

-650 LAEQRRLAA
+650 LAEQRHLAT
-659 KNQLAQARADAL
+659 KNELGTARADAL

-688 KYHLLRTHLASG
+688 KYHLLRAHLATG
-700 ADPATLTRDT
+700 ADPAALNRDT
-710 RLGGVK
+710 HLAGVK
-716 IGSWLARQFT
+716 IGSWLHRQLT
-726 TWSALADGQQQLMT
+726 TWQALDGGQQQLMT

-746 DNNPLAP
+746 ETNPLAP
-753 ARRAR
+753 ARRTR
-758 RTFEQTVQLLELFLH
+758 RTFEQTVQLLGLFLH
-773 REGRAPAARESVR
+773 REGRIPAARETIR
-786 VDGDTVK
+786 VDGESVR

-800 TRTKHRTGQLPDDH
+800 ARTKHRAGGLPGEH
-814 VRLVAALFDGD
+814 VSLVAALFDGD
-825 WTAENATPTVLA
+825 WTAEDAVPAVLT

>member
-1 MQPPTSQALRHQPLT
+1 MTVVELPRPGRPERSRLFTDQADAVNRLVRHLR
-16 GQELLDLHVQPPSGR
+16 
-31 NRNEPLPLHP
+31 
-41 HQEEALRRIL
+41 
-51 KHLHRPGTRGLYV
+51 RPGTRGLFV
-64 AATGTGKTLVASRV
+64 SATGTGKTLVSIRV
-78 AHRLARRLLF
+78 ADQLGARLVLF

-102 LRDDGHREPVV
+102 WRGDGHGEHMV
-113 IVSSMDAAAHDTL
+113 IVSSMDVAGREDLVAARVMSTTDPHAL
-126 VDAQVAS
+126 GGLMS
-133 VTDYHLLASLL
+133 VVGEAEDQI
-144 AAVDSAPDALPGLAV
+144 PALMLI
-159 VCTYDSLDKIEQ
+159 CTYDSLNKIEE
-171 TRSTRFEMP
+171 TRKTGYAVP
-180 PFDLAVMDEAHRIAG
+180 PFDLAIMDEAHRIAG
-195 RTDKKWAVVN
+195 RADKKWAIVN
-205 DAQRIRADRRL
+205 DAKRIHADRRL

-226 APELAESADTTRR
+226 APELAESADLTRPRR
-239 RRRATEPNRDT
+239 RRPQGE

-262 AVYGK
+262 QVYGK
-267 KVFEYPLAQAVEDG
+267 KVVEYPLATAVADG

-293 TDADLRRRLNLP
+293 TDTDLRRRLNMP
-305 FPSSAPAAARAGD
+305 TPSSAAPNGTAEEEKD
-318 DNEGDS
+318 DG
-324 ALRTTALHLS
+324 ALRTTALHLA

-348 VYFKLVSDARRFARE
+348 VYFNLVSDARRFARE
-363 LPHTLRLLAR
+363 LPHTLRLLAK
-373 TDPGLVPDITPKVF
+373 TDPGLVPGVAPQLF

-397 RADTFTAFA
+397 RADIFAAFA
-406 AADCAILANSRLIA
+406 AADVAILANSRLIA

-456 GKTASLIVP
+456 GKTASLVVP
-465 VYVPPGAD
+465 VYIPPGAD

-508 RLPRETSDVIERR
+508 RLPKETSDVIARR

-538 LASFDPREAAVSRS
+538 LVSFDPRDPAISRS

-560 QSYRDQYGH
+560 RSYRDEYGH
-569 LDVPAHYTDPTGYKL
+569 LDVPADYTDPTGYRL
-584 GTFITTMRDART
+584 GTFITTMRDAAK

-604 TAELDALGMIWDKHD
+604 IAELDALGMIWDKHE
-619 AAWRARLTAAAD
+619 AAWRSRLAAAAD
-631 YLRTHG
+631 YLRAHG

-650 LAEQRRLAA
+650 LAEQRHLAT
-659 KNQLAQARADAL
+659 KGELDPARAEAL
-671 TALAPDWRLPHG
+671 TALAADWRLPHG

-688 KYHLLRTHLASG
+688 KYHLLRAHLASG
-700 ADPATLTRDT
+700 ADPAALTRDT
-710 RLGGVK
+710 QLGGVK
-716 IGSWLARQFT
+716 IGSWLHRQLT
-726 TWSALADGQQQLMT
+726 TWQALTDGQQQLMT
-740 ALGLTP
+740 VLGLTP
-746 DNNPLAP
+746 ETNPLAP
-753 ARRAR
+753 ARRTR
-758 RTFEQTVQLLELFLH
+758 RTFEETVQLLELFLH
-773 REGRAPAARESVR
+773 REGRTPAARETIR

-793 IGAWLAK
+793 LGAWLAK
-800 TRTKHRTGQLPDDH
+800 ARTKHRARQLPEAH
-814 VRLVAALFDGD
+814 GRLVAALFDGD
-825 WTAENATPTVLA
+825 WTAEEAVPAVLA

>member
-1 MQPPTSQALRHQPLT
+1 MTVAA
-16 GQELLDLHVQPPSGR
+16 VAASGR
-31 NRNEPLPLHP
+31 PEKRPLFADQLQAVKRLVRH
-41 HQEEALRRIL
+41 LRRA
-51 KHLHRPGTRGLYV
+51 GTRGLYV
-64 AATGTGKTLVASRV
+64 SATGTGKTLVSIRV
-78 AHRLARRLLF
+78 ADELGARLVLF

-102 LRDDGHREPVV
+102 WRRDGHAEHMV
-113 IVSSMDAAAHDTL
+113 IVSSLDATGRDDLVAARVMST
-126 VDAQVAS
+126 
-133 VTDYHLLASLL
+133 TDPHAL
-144 AAVDSAPDALPGLAV
+144 AALMSVVGQDQDQIPALTV
-159 VCTYDSLDKIEQ
+159 ICTYDSLDKIEQ
-171 TRSTRFEMP
+171 TQSTKYAVP

-195 RTDKKWAVVN
+195 RADKKWAIVN
-205 DAQRIRADRRL
+205 DAKRIHAERRL

-226 APELAESADTTRR
+226 APELAESADTTRPR
-239 RRRATEPNRDT
+239 RRRATA
-250 EVDAFA
+250 VAADAFA

-262 AVYGK
+262 AVYGP
-267 KVFEYPLAQAVEDG
+267 KVFDYPLAQAVADG

-305 FPSSAPAAARAGD
+305 TPGTAATGGSTTEEDKD
-318 DNEGDS
+318 DG
-324 ALRTTALHLS
+324 ALRTTALHLA

-348 VYFKLVSDARRFARE
+348 VYFNLVSDARRFARE
-363 LPHTLRLLAR
+363 LPHTLRLLR
-373 TDPGLVPDITPKVF
+373 HTDPDLCPDITPQLF

-397 RADTFTAFA
+397 RADIFA
-406 AADCAILANSRLIA
+406 GFRAADCAVLANSRLIA

-465 VYVPPGAD
+465 VYVPPSAES
-473 GENILGTAYEPV
+473 ENILGTPYEPV
-485 WAIACALASH
+485 WAIATALASH

-508 RLPRETSDVIERR
+508 RLPKETSDVIERR

-529 PERIAQAMD
+529 PERIARAMD
-538 LASFDPREAAVSRS
+538 LASFDPRDPAVSRS

-560 QSYRDQYGH
+560 QSYRDEHGH
-569 LDVPAHYTDPTGYKL
+569 LDVPTDYTDPTGYAL

-604 TAELDALGMIWDKHD
+604 IAELDALGMIWDKHD
-619 AAWRARLTAAAD
+619 AAWRARLAAAAD

-650 LAEQRRLAA
+650 LAEQRHLAA
-659 KNQLAQARADAL
+659 KNQLDPARADAL

-688 KYHLLRTHLASG
+688 KYHLLRAHLADG
-700 ADPATLTRDT
+700 ADPGALTRDT
-710 RLGGVK
+710 LLQGVK
-716 IGSWLARQFT
+716 IGSWLHRQLT
-726 TWSALADGQQQLMT
+726 TWHALHRSKQQMLT
-740 ALGLTP
+740 SLGLTP
-746 DNNPLAP
+746 ASNPLAP
-753 ARRAR
+753 TRRTR

-773 REGRAPAARESVR
+773 REGRAPTAREEIT
-786 VDGDTVK
+786 VDGERVK
-793 IGAWLAK
+793 IGPWLAK
-800 TRTKHRTGQLPDDH
+800 TRTKQRAGQLAPEQEA
-814 VRLVAALFDGD
+814 LISSLFDGD
-825 WTAENATPTVLA
+825 WTDDTAPPASLG